1 MRLSRRTLLKAGSA
15 AALGTLTASAARGG
29 EPVAL
34 VIYDSRSWKSR
45 AFARRFHGARI
56 DVAREHAQRWASLR
70 RAVPEG
76 RVVGLTRWNDHVLA
90 RGYLEEQRKRLR
102 LDRRHGDFIYWE
114 MT

>member
-1 MRLSRRTLLKAGSA
+1 MISRRALLKTGSV
-15 AALGTLTASAARGG
+15 AALGTLASSAARGG

-45 AFARRFHGARI
+45 AFARRFHGPRV
-56 DVAREHAQRWASLR
+56 DVAREHETFWTSLR
-70 RAVPEG
+70 RAMPEG
-76 RVVGLTRWNDHVLA
+76 RVVGLTRWSDHVLA

-102 LDRRHGDFIYWE
+102 LDRRHGDLIYWE